1 MRKEEFKTFAMYLTG
16 VAETF
21 GQKISAEQIM
31 LYFEILQDEFEN
43 VDEFKKAAKKLLKSW
58 SYSYMPKPA
67 HFIEAKKEFSSE
79 SIEII
84 AQKAWRSVVYAISE
98 GVGYTKAAEFEDKL
112 IPAVVE
118 LCGGFERLK
127 GKKYKELEWIKK
139 EFIAIY
145 KSVMNG
151 NTKLAPREVIAE
163 LDDVKIIKIPADY
176 PVNAQNKIAI
186 THKQEQNKATELI
199 ANLAN
204 KKRIAG

>member
-43 VDEFKKAAKKLLKSW
+43 VDEFKKAAKKLLKTW

-84 AQKAWRSVVYAISE
+84 AQKAWKSVIEALKK
-98 GVGYTKAAEFEDKL
+98 GVGYNKSAEFEDKL
-112 IPAVVE
+112 IPPVVA
-118 LCGGFERLK
+118 LCGGFERLASK
-127 GKKYKELEWIKK
+127 TFEEIEWIKK
-139 EFIAIY
+139 EFLKIY
-145 KSVMNG
+145 KAAVEG
-151 NTKLAPREVIAE
+151 EIKLEEKEVLAMLEEAKRIKIKANYP
-163 LDDVKIIKIPADY
+163 LLDVKIIQV
-176 PVNAQNKIAI
+176 PVIENKTNALVKS
-186 THKQEQNKATELI
+186 
-199 ANLAN
+199 LAN
-204 KKRIAG
+204 AKRM

>member
-16 VAETF
+16 VAESF

-31 LYFEILQDEFEN
+31 LYFEILQDKFEN

-84 AQKAWRSVVYAISE
+84 AQKAWDSVIEAIRA
-98 GVGYTKAAEFEDKL
+98 GVGYTTVAEFEDKL

-118 LCGGFERLK
+118 LCGGFKRLATK
-127 GKKYKELEWIKK
+127 TYEELEWIKK
-139 EFIAIY
+139 EFLKTY
-145 KSVMNG
+145 KAAMQGEINLRAKEQTALLE
-151 NTKLAPREVIAE
+151 NTKTL
-163 LDDVKIIKIPADY
+163 KIKADY
-176 PVNAQNKIAI
+176 PVNTQNRIAI
-186 THKQEQNKATELI
+186 EHKQEQNKATQLI
-199 ANLAN
+199 VDLAKN
-204 KKRIAG
+204 KRMVG

>member
-84 AQKAWRSVVYAISE
+84 AQKAWDSVIEAIRA

-112 IPAVVE
+112 IPAVMD
-118 LCGGFERLK
+118 LCGGFERLADK
-127 GKKYKELEWIKK
+127 DYNELEWVKK
-139 EFIAIY
+139 EFIKTYKAAIEGEIEIE
-145 KSVMNG
+145 K
-151 NTKLAPREVIAE
+151 KEVLPMLEEA
-163 LDDVKIIKIPADY
+163 KTIKIKANY
-176 PVNAQNKIAI
+176 PVLNSKVIETPVIENKS
-186 THKQEQNKATELI
+186 T
-199 ANLAN
+199 NLA
-204 KKRIAG
+204 KQLAHAKRM